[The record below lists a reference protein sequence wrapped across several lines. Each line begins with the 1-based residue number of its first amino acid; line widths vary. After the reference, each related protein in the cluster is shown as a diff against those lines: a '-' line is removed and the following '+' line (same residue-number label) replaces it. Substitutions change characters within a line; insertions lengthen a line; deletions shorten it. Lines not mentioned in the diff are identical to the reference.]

1 MRYRMREKM
10 FSLGDDFVIQD
21 ADGND
26 RFYVDGKMFSIGD
39 KLSFQDMK
47 GNELAFIREK
57 LLSWGPSYVIEYPG
71 GGDADRRSATAKK
84 HLFTFFRCA
93 FTVDVPGP
101 DDLEAT
107 GSLLDH
113 EYEFQRRGKT
123 VATVSKKWFSFTDS
137 YGIDIKDGEN
147 DVLILA
153 SAVVID
159 LCCHGDEK
167 GKK

>member
-1 MRYRMREKM
+1 MRYRMREKI

-21 ADGND
+21 AKGND
-26 RFYVDGKMFSIGD
+26 RFYVDGRAFSIGD
-39 KLSFQDMK
+39 KLSFQDMN

-57 LLSWGPSYVIEYPG
+57 LLSWGPSYVIEWPG
-71 GGDADRRSATAKK
+71 GAATVKK

-113 EYEFQRRGKT
+113 EYEFQRHGKT

-137 YGIDIKDGEN
+137 YGVDIKEGEN

>member
-1 MRYRMREKM
+1 MRYLMKEKLIA
-10 FSLGDDFVIQD
+10 LGEDFMIQD
-21 ADGND
+21 ESGRDVY
-26 RFYVDGKMFSIGD
+26 FVDGKALSFGD
-39 KLSFQDMK
+39 KLVFKDMA
-47 GNELAFIREK
+47 GNELARIEQK
-57 LLSWGPSYVIEYPG
+57 LLAWGPTYEVY
-71 GGDADRRSATAKK
+71 RSGQQVATVKK
-84 HLFTFFRCA
+84 SLFTLFRSK
-93 FTVDVPGP
+93 FSVDVPGP

-113 EYEFQRRGKT
+113 EYEFQRRGRT

-137 YGIDIKDGEN
+137 YGIDIIEGEN

-167 GKK
+167 GRH